1 MGIAAI
7 NQPAEIGLRKHRE
20 HFKNGF
26 RLFREV
32 VRGEPSDVWDMI
44 YCVDIKFEIL
54 RIS

>member
-26 RLFREV
+26 RLFLGV
-32 VRGEPSDVWDMI
+32 VKVDPSDVWDMI
-44 YCVDIKFEIL
+44 YCVDIEFEFL